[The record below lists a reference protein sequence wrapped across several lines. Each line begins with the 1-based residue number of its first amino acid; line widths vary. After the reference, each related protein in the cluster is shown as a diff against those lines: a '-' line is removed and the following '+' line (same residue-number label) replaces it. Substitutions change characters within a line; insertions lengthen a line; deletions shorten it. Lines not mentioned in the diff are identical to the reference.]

1 MVYLKPFVC
10 DFFFQIPCAI
20 TLALR
25 FFLRM
30 LEKALTVGQK
40 VHAELTAQKDPYL
53 RKKMHIV

>member
-40 VHAELTAQKDPYL
+40 VHAQTDQYW
-53 RKKMHIV
+53 RQKMHIV